1 MEQSTEKHN
10 TTVINLKRYKE
21 VILKWQEMA
30 KESSYSPTLPVTEML
45 EEFGLSI
52 IKLVHQGED
61 ILFQIV
67 DYKKYL
73 LAKLKY
79 NL

>member
-10 TTVINLKRYKE
+10 TTVINLKRYRE
-21 VILKWQEMA
+21 VLSKWQEMV

-61 ILFQIV
+61 ILFQVV
-67 DYKKYL
+67 DSKKYL

>member
-10 TTVINLKRYKE
+10 TTVINLKRYRE
-21 VILKWQEMA
+21 VLSKWQEMA
-30 KESSYSPTLPVTEML
+30 KESSHSPTLPVTEML

-61 ILFQIV
+61 ILFQVV
-67 DYKKYL
+67 DSKKYL